1 MEQFS
6 KRRKWTGGGMLS
18 RAAMA
23 AMVLMIFGEI
33 PLKAYADP
41 GSGLLVWQIV
51 GAFFVGSAWQIRRFF
66 SRVRKRK

>member
-6 KRRKWTGGGMLS
+6 KRRNRAGGAVLG
-18 RAAMA
+18 RAAA
-23 AMVLMIFGEI
+23 AALILMIFAEV

-66 SRVRKRK
+66 SRVRRRK